1 MITAKL
7 ILRQWQGV
15 LGYEILSCQPNQTNI
30 SGAPLPE
37 DILKQLLQAGLDMYI
52 RRYLITTVWHPPAVH
67 GQKVSVTPSVE
78 YHPNPHYRDQPLYI
92 TTADNTLYELEVCFD
107 YLAPSHVG
115 KPGAPKKEK

>member
-1 MITAKL
+1 MIIAKL

-15 LGYEILSCQPNQTNI
+15 LGYEILSCQPNQNEAT
-30 SGAPLPE
+30 LPE

-52 RRYLITTVWHPPAVH
+52 RRYLINTVWHPPAVH

-78 YHPNPHYRDQPLYI
+78 YHLNPHYRDQPLYI

-107 YLAPSHVG
+107 FLAPLHTDKSG
-115 KPGAPKKEK
+115 PPKKEK